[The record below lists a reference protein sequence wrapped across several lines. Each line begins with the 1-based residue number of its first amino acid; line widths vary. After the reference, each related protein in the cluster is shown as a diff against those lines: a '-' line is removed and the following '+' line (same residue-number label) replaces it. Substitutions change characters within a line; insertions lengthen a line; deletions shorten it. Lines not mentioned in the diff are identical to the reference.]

1 MKKSTG
7 LRAQASII
15 AVSILSAAGLAG
27 AGEAKAGTYP
37 MYACDVPGVY
47 LASPTKAAWKYYDNA
62 GQVSHIDTCGT
73 QPNRGGAYAFQINYP
88 TGILQQ
94 NAGVDRARRVVGRAA
109 ARGPDLLLLAREP
122 RRHLRRRRQDDQR
135 TADR

>member
-47 LASPTKAAWKYYDNA
+47 LASPTKAAWTYYDNA
-62 GQVSHIDTCGT
+62 GQVSHIDTCVT

-88 TGILQQ
+88 TGIPP
-94 NAGVDRARRVVGRAA
+94 A
-109 ARGPDLLLLAREP
+109 E
-122 RRHLRRRRQDDQR
+122 RRRRPGARDPVDGS
-135 TADR
+135 AVGDLDRPRR